1 MKQNIKIKIAG
12 DEYQLAVDPDLEE
25 GIRAAA
31 DRINENVDYL
41 LDHYGNVSPKQVL
54 GIVLLREEVK
64 LIELQKRNDSLMG
77 GCIVPKDDAEEAN
90 GEEPEVTEA
99 VTEENNNENQ
109 E

>member
-12 DEYQLAVDPDLEE
+12 DEYQLTVEPDLEE

-31 DRINENVDYL
+31 DRINENVDCL

-64 LIELQKRNDSLMG
+64 LIELQRKNAGEAGEMDREL
-77 GCIVPKDDAEEAN
+77 DALNAELDEYLLSR
-90 GEEPEVTEA
+90 
-99 VTEENNNENQ
+99 
-109 E
+109 

>member
-64 LIELQKRNDSLMG
+64 LIELQRKNAGEAGEMDRELEALN
-77 GCIVPKDDAEEAN
+77 AELDEYLLSR
-90 GEEPEVTEA
+90 
-99 VTEENNNENQ
+99 
-109 E
+109 

>member
-12 DEYQLAVDPDLEE
+12 DEYQLTVEPDLEE

-41 LDHYGNVSPKQVL
+41 LDHYANVSPKQVL

-64 LIELQKRNDSLMG
+64 LIELQRKNAGEAGEMDREL
-77 GCIVPKDDAEEAN
+77 DALNAELDEYLLSR
-90 GEEPEVTEA
+90 
-99 VTEENNNENQ
+99 
-109 E
+109 

>member
-31 DRINENVDYL
+31 DRINENVNYL
-41 LDHYGNVSPKQVL
+41 MDRYGNVSLKQVL

-64 LIELQKRNDSLMG
+64 LIELQRRNAGEAGAMERELEALN
-77 GCIVPKDDAEEAN
+77 AELDEYLLSR
-90 GEEPEVTEA
+90 
-99 VTEENNNENQ
+99 
-109 E
+109 